1 MISAQLVRA
10 VEALLRRGDLSH
22 RQIAK
27 RLGTSRQT
35 VDRVAAGKH
44 RACREEL
51 PTEPV
56 EPIAV
61 RRCPGCGAIATVPCR
76 VCRLRE
82 MLAAGR
88 LPKPVP
94 AHGKRRS
101 PGRGT
106 ASERWEPLGVNLK
119 GEHLRRYLEVRAAA
133 LVRGELEA
141 ESADEPAF
149 EEEEKA

>member
-35 VDRVAAGKH
+35 VDRVAGGKH
-44 RACREEL
+44 RACRDEL
-51 PTEPV
+51 PAEPV

-61 RRCPGCGAIATVPCR
+61 RRCPGCGAIAAVPCL

-82 MLAAGR
+82 MIAAGR
-88 LPKPVP
+88 LPKPAP
-94 AHGKRRS
+94 AAGKRS
-101 PGRGT
+101 STAGGP

-133 LVRGELEA
+133 LARGELDDP
-141 ESADEPAF
+141 ADEPPGNDK
-149 EEEEKA
+149 ENP